1 MVRDYISL
9 STARW
14 KEFQE
19 FQSLGLI
26 PKHGDFSPAGVHYP
40 PITNYPP
47 LAPEEIYRDF
57 QEVVPGE
64 FDVYVHIPFCHRRCL
79 FCHYPSHYHCGDV
92 EKDIYLDHLEK
103 EMQNWLAFRGI
114 NKIKSRTIL
123 MGGGTPTDLT
133 PRQLRRF
140 LSFFTKYPL

>member
-9 STARW
+9 STPRW
-14 KEFQE
+14 EEFQE
-19 FQSLGLI
+19 FQRLGLI

-57 QEVVPGE
+57 HEVVPGE

-79 FCHYPSHYHCGDV
+79 FCHYPSHYHCGDG
-92 EKDIYLDHLEK
+92 EKDIYLNHLEK
-103 EMQNWLAFRGI
+103 EMQNWLAFRGLSQ
-114 NKIKSRTIL
+114 IKSRTIL
-123 MGGGTPTDLT
+123 MGGGTP
-133 PRQLRRF
+133 PI
-140 LSFFTKYPL
+140 